1 MQTIQAWL
9 KTSSQLTTT
18 DNHPI
23 KINDLRL
30 LVEHLL
36 QQNRTWIYAHL
47 EHLLSSSQIE
57 QLTQWLKALQAGQPL
72 AYITGEQMFWDLK
85 LKVNSHT
92 LIPRP
97 DTEILIET
105 VIELLANNP
114 PKRILDLGT
123 GSGALALVLA
133 KINPNADVLAV
144 DSSDAALAVAN
155 NNARINKISNIKFQQ
170 SDWFDGISPCQF
182 DLIVCN
188 PPYIAADDTHLE
200 DLQHEPIAALVAD
213 QNGLGDYLRI
223 IAKAKDFLIQG
234 GLLIF
239 EHGWQQQQQ
248 VQATL
253 SHAGFKNIDFRK
265 DLAGHD
271 RITFAYKR

>member
-1 MQTIQAWL
+1 M
-9 KTSSQLTTT
+9 
-18 DNHPI
+18 
-23 KINDLRL
+23 
-30 LVEHLL
+30 EHLL
-36 QQNRTWIYAHL
+36 QQNRAWIFAHP

-57 QLTQWLKALQAGQPL
+57 QLTQWLQALQSGQPL
-72 AYITGEQMFWDLK
+72 AYITGEQMFWDLN

-105 VIELLANNP
+105 AIELLANNP
-114 PKRILDLGT
+114 PTQILDLGT

-133 KINPNADVLAV
+133 KVFSKADVMAV
-144 DSSDAALAVAN
+144 DYSVEALAVAK
-155 NNARINKISNIKFQQ
+155 NNARLNQISNIEFQQ
-170 SDWFDGISPCQF
+170 SDWFDGLKPSQF

-188 PPYIAADDTHLE
+188 PPYIAADDSHL
-200 DLQHEPIAALVAD
+200 DALRHEPIKALIAD

-223 IAKAKDFLIQG
+223 IANAKDFLVKG
-234 GLLIF
+234 GLLMF

-248 VQATL
+248 VQSTL
-253 SHAGFKNIDFRK
+253 SHAGFKNIDSRK

-271 RITFAYKR
+271 RITFAYKP